1 VNLLITNTNAAQSY
15 AILRA
20 LRPYANRIVATMTGP
35 TRWRARTSHTANSRY
50 IDARYYTPNPSADW
64 LAGIMQETNTEN
76 EEAYVR
82 RIEEICERERIDTI
96 FPSSDSEV
104 YVFSKNKRRFA
115 QRGVV
120 CVVQDY
126 ATLAIP
132 LDKFATN
139 QAAKRVGLPAP
150 DAIVPDSPEQIR
162 SFAERIDPPWL
173 VKPRC
178 TFGGIGT
185 KIVRRREDLEP
196 TYYLTARQQAR
207 PMIQEFIPGRV
218 KESMYVL
225 TDQHAC
231 IRSFVRTDVVK
242 NRQRLVA
249 DAISAFRMS
258 VDSPHL
264 VQVQA
269 LMREIGV
276 WGGFTF
282 QSKIDSR
289 DGAAKLLEI
298 NPRLGK
304 HLWTLTMAGVNEP
317 LLLVKAARGE
327 ALETVTNIPAGALV
341 FEPIETLLELPFEL
355 LDLLLYRI
363 RIGLLG
369 KTPTDRDNPPYTLFE
384 LGKALVTCYTPGGRK
399 IISIYGKHL
408 LDDPLACTLWL
419 YACAGELVYTA
430 ASRGK

>member
-1 VNLLITNTNAAQSY
+1 VNLLVTNSNAAQSY
-15 AILRA
+15 AIVRA
-20 LRPYANRIVATMTGP
+20 LRPYANRVVATMTG
-35 TRWRARTSHTANSRY
+35 TNRWKARTSHTANSRY
-50 IDARYYTPNPSADW
+50 VDARYYTPNPSADW
-64 LAGIMQETNTEN
+64 LAGIMQETNTES

-120 CVVQDY
+120 CVAQEY

-132 LDKFATN
+132 LDKFETN
-139 QAAKRVGLPAP
+139 RAAKRVGFPAP
-150 DAIVPDSPEQIR
+150 DAIVPDSSEQIR
-162 SFAERIDPPWL
+162 SFAERVDPPWL

-185 KIVRRREDLEP
+185 KIVRRRQDLEP
-196 TYYLTARQQAR
+196 TYYLVARQQAR

-218 KESMYVL
+218 KESLYLV
-225 TDQHAC
+225 TDQQASV
-231 IRSFVRTDVVK
+231 RSFVRTDVVK
-242 NRQRLVA
+242 NRQRLVQ
-249 DAISAFRMS
+249 DSISAFRMS

-264 VQVQA
+264 VEVHA

-276 WGGFTF
+276 WGGFTL
-282 QSKIDSR
+282 QTKIDSR
-289 DGAAKLLEI
+289 DGIAKLLEI

-304 HLWTLTMAGVNEP
+304 HLWTRTLAGINEP

-327 ALETVTNIPAGALV
+327 AVETVTNIPSGALV
-341 FEPIETLLELPFEL
+341 FEPIEALLELPFEL
-355 LDLLLYRI
+355 LDLMLYRI
-363 RIGLLG
+363 RTGMLRRP
-369 KTPTDRDNPPYTLFE
+369 PTDPDNPPYTLSE
-384 LGKALVTCYTPGGRK
+384 LGRAFVAYCRPGNRK
-399 IISIYGKHL
+399 IISIYAKHL

-419 YACAGELVYTA
+419 YACAGELLHTVHT
-430 ASRGK
+430 RGK

>member
-1 VNLLITNTNAAQSY
+1 MNLLITNSNAAQSY

-20 LRPYANRIVATMTGP
+20 LRPYANRVVATMTG
-35 TRWRARTSHTANSRY
+35 TNRWKARTVHTANSRY
-50 IDARYYTPNPSADW
+50 IDARYYTPNPAADW
-64 LAGIMQETNTEN
+64 LAGLMQQTNTEN

-96 FPSSDSEV
+96 FPSSDAEV
-104 YVFSKNKRRFA
+104 YIFSKNKPRFA

-126 ATLAIP
+126 DTLSIP
-132 LDKFATN
+132 LDKFETN
-139 QAAKRVGLPAP
+139 QAARRVGLPAP
-150 DAIVPDSPEQIR
+150 DAIIPESPEQIR
-162 SFAERIDPPWL
+162 AFADRVDPPWL

-178 TFGGIGT
+178 TYGGIGT

-196 TYYLTARQQAR
+196 TYYETAKRQSR

-218 KESMYVL
+218 KESIYLL
-225 TDQHAC
+225 TDQHAS
-231 IRSFVRTDVVK
+231 IRSFVRTEVVK
-242 NRQRLVA
+242 NRLRLVE
-249 DAISAFRMS
+249 DSISAFRIS

-264 VQVQA
+264 PQVQA

-289 DGAAKLLEI
+289 DGVAKLLEI

-304 HLWTLTMAGVNEP
+304 HLWTRTLAGINEP

-327 ALETVTNIPAGALV
+327 GIDTVTNIPAGALV
-341 FEPIETLLELPFEL
+341 LEPIETLLELPFEL

-369 KTPTDRDNPPYTLFE
+369 KAPTDPDNPPYTLSE
-384 LGKALVTCYTPGGRK
+384 IGKAFVTCYAPGGRK
-399 IISIYGKHL
+399 IISIYNKHL
-408 LDDPLACTLWL
+408 LDDPLACMLWL
-419 YACAGELVYTA
+419 YACAGELVYTVDA
-430 ASRGK
+430 RGK